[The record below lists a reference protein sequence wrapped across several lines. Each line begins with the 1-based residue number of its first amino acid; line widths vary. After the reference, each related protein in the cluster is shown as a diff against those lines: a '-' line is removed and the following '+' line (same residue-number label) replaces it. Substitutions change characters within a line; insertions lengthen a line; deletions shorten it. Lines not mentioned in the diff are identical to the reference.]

1 MYLQF
6 KCIILKPQY
15 INIVICKIHLTFG
28 SQAAGHESLQTGVSE
43 SDAPSST
50 LTLGDEI
57 LRYTRMGAK
66 EVLASCDGWLMVS
79 QSNTTSCKVL
89 ASSNIRSI
97 SAWTSAIQEDLEFE
111 RSIRALLLGL
121 LRRLRLAREISALT
135 LVMITLWRRRR
146 WLDAHSTPPSLKG
159 LWGSLWTT
167 PLLYFTKG
175 WTQPCV
181 AVYTRVSK
189 KVARTCVR
197 KVRCNMLFTGL
208 VSEWHLQYLEVWCY
222 LWATI

>member
-1 MYLQF
+1 MPIRITCAF
-6 KCIILKPQY
+6 TETSFSCNTMLKKSGLWVLSIKLLAATIY
-15 INIVICKIHLTFG
+15 VWRATVINLMRWLLKYWRGEPHLYFIFY
-28 SQAAGHESLQTGVSE
+28 
-43 SDAPSST
+43 T

-57 LRYTRMGAK
+57 LRYTMMGAK

-79 QSNTTSCKVL
+79 QSSTTSCRVR

-146 WLDAHSTPPSLKG
+146 WLFAAHPTQPSRE
-159 LWGSLWTT
+159 WGSCV
-167 PLLYFTKG
+167 LLHLSFLRG
-175 WTQPCV
+175 QP
-181 AVYTRVSK
+181 
-189 KVARTCVR
+189 
-197 KVRCNMLFTGL
+197 
-208 VSEWHLQYLEVWCY
+208 
-222 LWATI
+222 